1 MENEVKAPVKD
12 LSAAPSKEK
21 AAELIRILDQK
32 LAEDL
37 LWIDATATSEIT
49 DYYIVATGRSST
61 HVKSLADEVEFEA
74 SRRNIPFLHQEGRDG
89 GAWLL
94 LDFADVIVHVFSR
107 EARETYRF
115 ERLYKEE
122 DYLDISSVLDD

>member
-37 LWIDATATSEIT
+37 LWIDAPATSEIT

-122 DYLDISSVLDD
+122 DYLDISSVFDD